1 MLNDFVSIVVL
12 ACKSGQNRNGANFL
26 KTQMLSK
33 LSIN

>member
-1 MLNDFVSIVVL
+1 MLNDFVNIVVL
-12 ACKSGQNRNGANFL
+12 ACNLGQSRNKANFL